1 MVSNTFL
8 CLFSCTCS
16 LHGAETNLV
25 KGFID
30 RWKKKDEQPTLVS
43 KVKNVVKP
51 QENLKDQV
59 TQVIQRIDM
68 QTRTLD
74 MAIQRFQNRDLE
86 LFDRVIKAYSE
97 RDETRANIYATELA
111 EIRKIE
117 RMLTHASLAMQSVS
131 MRLNTVSDLGDLVA
145 VLSPAKSVINS
156 VREGMCGILPEA
168 SSELGNIG
176 NLLNDIVGTT
186 CQTADVPLNTARV
199 DPEAEA
205 ILREAELATERKLKQ
220 QLPEIAVADSTQRL
234 EGLEA

>member
-1 MVSNTFL
+1 MEL
-8 CLFSCTCS
+8 
-16 LHGAETNLV
+16 LHGAETRLV
-25 KGFID
+25 KGFVD
-30 RWKKKDEQPTLVS
+30 RWKKKEEQPTIVS

-51 QENLKDQV
+51 QENLKDQI

-74 MAIQRFQNRDLE
+74 MAIQRFQNRDQDI
-86 LFDRVIKAYSE
+86 FNRVIRAYND
-97 RDETRANIYATELA
+97 RDEARANIMATELA

-117 RMLTHASLAMQSVS
+117 RMLTHASLAMQGVS
-131 MRLNTVSDLGDLVA
+131 MRLNTVSDLGDLVT
-145 VLSPAKSVINS
+145 VLSPAKTVINS

-186 CQTADVPLNTARV
+186 CQTADVQMNTARV

-220 QLPEIAVADSTQRL
+220 QLPEIAEANSTERL
-234 EGLEA
+234 AGLEA